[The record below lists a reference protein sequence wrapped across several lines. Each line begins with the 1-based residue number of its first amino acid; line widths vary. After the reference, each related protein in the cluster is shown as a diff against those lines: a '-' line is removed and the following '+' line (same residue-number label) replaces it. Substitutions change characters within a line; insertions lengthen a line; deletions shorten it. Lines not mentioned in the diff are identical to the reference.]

1 VTSCCGLSEITA
13 ASIVERGKS
22 TSESLHHEPIRSK
35 HVAAIVLL
43 AAILPLTACNR
54 ADAPETEES
63 VLRVHDV
70 SDLQV
75 QELDDKLNE
84 LLSRADLPLRGKVEL
99 IDDNRLAVNASRYL
113 QDEIEAMIDQLRDDA
128 PGDAIERP
136 FRIEFWLLRM
146 APGEGS
152 GDVPAYLADDL
163 EPLLSQYDGYGLS
176 VEDYLESFHTSQASI
191 NRISSGT
198 ANSISFQ
205 SAAASSS
212 GIILRARFSSH
223 SRGQGT
229 INYEINHTLEPGKP
243 LVLGRAHYGGGADK
257 ASYQILVARAE
268 WADAA
273 D

>member
-1 VTSCCGLSEITA
+1 MSRLDPKRV
-13 ASIVERGKS
+13 
-22 TSESLHHEPIRSK
+22 
-35 HVAAIVLL
+35 VAVVLL
-43 AAILPLTACNR
+43 VAILPLTACNQ

-75 QELDDKLNE
+75 KDLDDKLNE
-84 LLSRADLPLRGKVEL
+84 LLSREDLPLRGKVEL

-113 QDEIEAMIDQLRDDA
+113 QDEIVAMIDQLRDDA

-152 GDVPAYLADDL
+152 GDVPAYLADEL
-163 EPLLSQYDGYGLS
+163 EPLLSQYQGYALS

-191 NRISSGT
+191 DHISSGNESRIIFRR
-198 ANSISFQ
+198 AV
-205 SAAASSS
+205 ASRS
-212 GIILRARFSSH
+212 GIFLRARFNSYSG
-223 SRGQGT
+223 GQSV

-243 LVLGRAHYGGGADK
+243 LVLGRVHDGGGADQ
-257 ASYQILVARAE
+257 ASYRVLVARAE

-273 D
+273 G